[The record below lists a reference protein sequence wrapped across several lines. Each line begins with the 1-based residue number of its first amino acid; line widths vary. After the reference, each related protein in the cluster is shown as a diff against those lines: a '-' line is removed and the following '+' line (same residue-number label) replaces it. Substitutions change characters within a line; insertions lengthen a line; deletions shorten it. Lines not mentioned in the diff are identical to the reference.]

1 MTLNSLITKILQSR
15 SSANWKGVSKR
26 RTHDNFAA
34 PMGRLRQFMAS
45 YPEDTPRARQTFFG
59 GIYRKDAEFVS
70 TGNKAGR
77 YLIDAIDKLKP

>member
-1 MTLNSLITKILQSR
+1 MTLNSLITKLLQSR
-15 SSANWKGVSKR
+15 SSANWKGASR
-26 RTHDNFAA
+26 RKTHDNFAG
-34 PMGRLRQFMAS
+34 PMGRLRQFMSS

-77 YLIDAIDKLKP
+77 SLIDAIDKLKP